1 MGRTEM
7 LSVWRNDVA
16 CGINYAMVSLLLF
29 TAIFVWYEY
38 LIISFMLYNDLF
50 QRMKNHIFDEWIEC
64 TEWIQLKVGISTLI
78 IFFLLENMKKSKP
91 SLTYHTLFCFIRLNP
106 LKSLKQHIQ
115 KLLEPQTGLIA
126 RSNRRGSWC
135 KSSRVSVSR
144 NLKLRD
150 KKCIK
155 FYFQRCGLKKWLS
168 SNGLVIP

>member
-78 IFFLLENMKKSKP
+78 IFF
-91 SLTYHTLFCFIRLNP
+91 FIRKYEKKQTLINLP
-106 LKSLKQHIQ
+106 HLILFYPVKS
-115 KLLEPQTGLIA
+115 A
-126 RSNRRGSWC
+126 
-135 KSSRVSVSR
+135 
-144 NLKLRD
+144 
-150 KKCIK
+150 
-155 FYFQRCGLKKWLS
+155 
-168 SNGLVIP
+168 